1 MGERR
6 EEVAVVRPKGSE
18 LMWTT
23 WDDHAD
29 DGEEAEAE
37 AMVSVPVVVG

>member
-6 EEVAVVRPKGSE
+6 EEVAVVRPKESE
-18 LMWTT
+18 QMWRMP
-23 WDDHAD
+23 DGHVV

-37 AMVSVPVVVG
+37 AMVSGLGVG